1 MRWRADTRLRPPY
14 PRLVKRT
21 PATNR
26 LLDQLPRP
34 ERLRLLGHCEE
45 IELAQGEILAEPR
58 EWIGHVYFP
67 TTSSIARVIE
77 AGGGAS
83 LGVALIGNEGM
94 LGASLMLGI
103 DSSQARA
110 VVQSGGRA
118 LKMSAT
124 RFRAALTEGALR
136 RAGHWYLF
144 VLFDQLART
153 SGCTRF
159 HLLEERLARWLLM
172 TSDRAHSS
180 AFHMTHEHLAHTL
193 GVRRVGITGAAT
205 SLQARKLIRYSRGEI
220 VILDRKGLAAA
231 ACSCYAA
238 DLASYRRVLG

>member
-1 MRWRADTRLRPPY
+1 
-14 PRLVKRT
+14 VKCT
-21 PATNR
+21 PATNH

-34 ERLRLLGHCEE
+34 ERGRLLAHCEE
-45 IELAQGEILAEPR
+45 VHLAQGVILAEPR

-94 LGASLMLGI
+94 LGSSLMLGI
-103 DSSQARA
+103 DSSPARA
-110 VVQSGGRA
+110 VVQGGGEA

-124 RFRAALTEGALR
+124 RFRASLAEGSALR
-136 RAGHWYLF
+136 RAGHAYLF
-144 VLFDQLART
+144 VLLDQLSRT
-153 SGCTRF
+153 AGCTRF
-159 HLLEERLARWLLM
+159 HLLEERLARWFLM
-172 TSDRAHSS
+172 TADRAHSN
-180 AFHMTHEHLAHTL
+180 AFHMTHEFLARTL

-205 SLQARKLIRYSRGEI
+205 SLQARNLIRYSRGEI

-238 DLASYRRVLG
+238 DLASYRRVLA

>member
-1 MRWRADTRLRPPY
+1 M
-14 PRLVKRT
+14 KRT
-21 PATNR
+21 SATNR
-26 LLDQLPRP
+26 LLDQLPRA
-34 ERLRLLGHCEE
+34 ERQRLLAHCEVVD
-45 IELAQGEILAEPR
+45 LTQGEILAEPR

-83 LGVALIGNEGM
+83 LGVELIGYEGM
-94 LGASLMLGI
+94 LGVSLMLGI
-103 DSSQARA
+103 DSSLARA
-110 VVQSGGRA
+110 LVQGGGGA

-124 RFRAALTEGALR
+124 RFRASVAEDGALR
-136 RAGHWYLF
+136 RAGHSYLF

-172 TSDRAHSS
+172 SADRAQSG
-180 AFHMTHEHLAHTL
+180 AFHMTHEFLAHTL
-193 GVRRVGITGAAT
+193 GVRRVGITAAAT